1 MSTTPAASPL
11 PAVVLGGGLAGLAAA
26 RLLRR
31 HFPRVVVLER
41 DRRPETAEPEDAF
54 ASWER
59 RGVPQFRHSR
69 AFLARLRVVLLAR
82 LPDVLDRLRAA
93 GVREFGIDEVT
104 PPGVALAPR
113 ADDEDVVLLACR
125 RSTFEWALR
134 ASVAGRPGIELGE
147 GVMVESLVGE
157 ARDGGRPT
165 VTGVRLADG
174 STIPAAIVV
183 DATGR
188 RSRAPGWLAALG
200 APAPYERSAET
211 GIFYYTRFY
220 RLRRGRGPRGTTGL
234 VAGDL
239 GWVKLAIFPGDNR
252 TFSITVGAPVD
263 DHALGGRAVAH
274 ARHLGADRGRG
285 DARPRHG
292 TAPQPSAALRRSER
306 APARDRLLRDRRR
319 RLPLEPDLRARR
331 ALGLGAGG
339 AARRG
344 ARAPPARPGGGG
356 APPRPPQRGRAA
368 PVLGGRGRRR
378 PARARRAPAVRAH
391 QPARLAGR
399 RRRAGLRLVR
409 RPRHRARDARRPGR
423 VPGAAPRL
431 QHARPARAAAA
442 RPGAGA
448 ARAARPGP
456 RAARRRAGAP
466 LPARRARRGAGAAR
480 SLGGCDALSYIHR
493 RIVCRVHG
501 ERAEERAHPAG
512 DAAGDRAA
520 RLRRG

>member
-1 MSTTPAASPL
+1 MSTPSANVPL

-41 DRRPETAEPEDAF
+41 DRRAETADPEDAF
-54 ASWER
+54 ADWER
-59 RGVPQFRHSR
+59 PGVPQFRHSH
-69 AFLARLRVVLLAR
+69 AFLARLRVVLLAH
-82 LPDVLDRLRAA
+82 LPDVLDRLRGA

-220 RLRRGRGPRGTTGL
+220 RLRRGRGPRGTT
-234 VAGDL
+234 
-239 GWVKLAIFPGDNR
+239 
-252 TFSITVGAPVD
+252 
-263 DHALGGRAVAH
+263 
-274 ARHLGADRGRG
+274 
-285 DARPRHG
+285 
-292 TAPQPSAALRRSER
+292 RRSS
-306 APARDRLLRDRRR
+306 ATPATW
-319 RLPLEPDLRARR
+319 
-331 ALGLGAGG
+331 
-339 AARRG
+339 
-344 ARAPPARPGGGG
+344 
-356 APPRPPQRGRAA
+356 
-368 PVLGGRGRRR
+368 
-378 PARARRAPAVRAH
+378 
-391 QPARLAGR
+391 R
-399 RRRAGLRLVR
+399 RRRATST
-409 RPRHRARDARRPGR
+409 
-423 VPGAAPRL
+423 
-431 QHARPARAAAA
+431 AAA
-442 RPGAGA
+442 RPSCARSGRPPSPATAAGSA
-448 ARAARPGP
+448 SASRSHSRTRAAGSPASPSRPSAGSSTAPSCPRCASTRSCSGGCCASSTCSTRPSSCCATRSWCCARCPSWPACCAATSRRTSSRASSATRCSRGWEARGLSAGGAPRVRLTPPTAPRSRPPGSAGSRRTPSASARCVRGTGTRPAASAAAPSGPSTRRSRGRGSSSCVPGTFRAPAPP
-456 RAARRRAGAP
+456 RAA
-466 LPARRARRGAGAAR
+466 
-480 SLGGCDALSYIHR
+480 
-493 RIVCRVHG
+493 
-501 ERAEERAHPAG
+501 
-512 DAAGDRAA
+512 
-520 RLRRG
+520 

>member
-59 RGVPQFRHSR
+59 RGVPQFRHSH
-69 AFLARLRVVLLAR
+69 AFLARLRVVLLAH
-82 LPDVLDRLRAA
+82 LPDVLDR
-93 GVREFGIDEVT
+93 
-104 PPGVALAPR
+104 PR

-239 GWVKLAIFPGDNR
+239 GWVKLAIFPGDGR
-252 TFSITVGAPVD
+252 TFSITVGAPID
-263 DHALGGRAVAH
+263 DHALRGLAEPAH
-274 ARHLGADRGRG
+274 
-285 DARPRHG
+285 
-292 TAPQPSAALRRSER
+292 
-306 APARDRLLRDRRR
+306 
-319 RLPLEPDLRARR
+319 
-331 ALGLGAGG
+331 
-339 AARRG
+339 
-344 ARAPPARPGGGG
+344 
-356 APPRPPQRGRAA
+356 
-368 PVLGGRGRRR
+368 GRRT
-378 PARARRAPAVRAH
+378 
-391 QPARLAGR
+391 
-399 RRRAGLRLVR
+399 
-409 RPRHRARDARRPGR
+409 ARRP
-423 VPGAAPRL
+423 
-431 QHARPARAAAA
+431 
-442 RPGAGA
+442 
-448 ARAARPGP
+448 
-456 RAARRRAGAP
+456 
-466 LPARRARRGAGAAR
+466 
-480 SLGGCDALSYIHR
+480 
-493 RIVCRVHG
+493 
-501 ERAEERAHPAG
+501 
-512 DAAGDRAA
+512 
-520 RLRRG
+520 